1 MMRVADYITQRLVEQ
16 NVRHLFMITGRGM
29 LYLSDAA
36 AKQEGLTCICP
47 HHEQA
52 ASYAAMAYAQTT
64 DGFGACMVSTGCAG
78 TNALTGVLCAWQD
91 EVPLI
96 VISGQNTL
104 KETVRHTHIPVRT
117 FGQQEAD
124 VVALASP
131 ITKAAVMIDDPDS
144 IAYELDKAFY
154 LASSGRK
161 GPVWIDVPLDI
172 QNARIEETTLH
183 RFVPKQKTT
192 IISDLSVLK
201 AALKSAKRPVLLL
214 GASAAKVRQDIVSF
228 VEKHQIPV
236 VYEISAVDVYGGTY
250 PLSIGAVGA
259 MGANRAANFAIQ
271 NADMILSIGARLTTM
286 TVGTEPEKFARK
298 ADIFAVD
305 VDDAEFQKN
314 TIPLKHKIVCDFDTF
329 FQALDT
335 DFQTPFN
342 WREKCLHWK
351 EIFPKCENDRRQND
365 KVDIYVLADALS
377 KALAEDAVFVTD
389 AGLEELITPTTI
401 NFKEKQK
408 CIQPA
413 SQGAMGYALPAAI
426 GAWFGLG
433 RQTVLV
439 TGDGSVM
446 MNLQEL
452 QTIAHHQIPV
462 KIIIVNNNCYAVI
475 RKRQK
480 DLFHTRMVGV
490 DANNGVSCPDYQKVA
505 ECFGLAYER
514 IENPQQLDDKLAAV
528 LALDKPVVC
537 EVFAPE
543 DQSYLHNSYARTQS
557 GKFVQ
562 RPLEDQSPY
571 LPREVFLNE
580 MIIEPIDQ

>member
-1 MMRVADYITQRLVEQ
+1 MMRVADYIMQRLVEQ

-104 KETVRHTHIPVRT
+104 KETVRYTHIPVRT

-131 ITKAAVMIDDPDS
+131 ITKYAVMIDDPDS

-154 LASSGRK
+154 LASNGRK

-183 RFVPKQKTT
+183 RFIPKQTT
-192 IISDLSVLK
+192 TVTPDLSALK
-201 AALKSAKRPVLLL
+201 AALKAAKRPVLLL
-214 GASAAKVRQDIVSF
+214 GASATKVRQNIVSF

-259 MGANRAANFAIQ
+259 MGANRAANFAVQ
-271 NADMILSIGARLTTM
+271 NADMILSIGAKLTTM

-314 TIPLKHKIVCDFDTF
+314 TIALKHKIVCDFDAF

-335 DFQTPFN
+335 DFQAPFD

-377 KALAEDAVFVTD
+377 KTLAEDAVFVTD

-413 SQGAMGYALPAAI
+413 SQGAMGYALPAAV

-439 TGDGSVM
+439 TGDGSAM

-480 DLFHTRMVGV
+480 DLFRTRTVGV

-514 IENPQQLDDKLAAV
+514 IENPQQLNDKLTAV
-528 LALDKPVVC
+528 LALDKPVIC

>member
-1 MMRVADYITQRLVEQ
+1 MMRVADYIMQRLVEQ

-131 ITKAAVMIDDPDS
+131 ITKYAVMIDDPDS

-305 VDDAEFQKN
+305 VDNAEFQKN

>member
-1 MMRVADYITQRLVEQ
+1 MMRVADYIMQRLVEQ
-16 NVRHLFMITGRGM
+16 NVQHLFMITGRGM

-104 KETVRHTHIPVRT
+104 KETVRYTHIPVRT

-131 ITKAAVMIDDPDS
+131 ITKYAVMIDDPDS

-154 LASSGRK
+154 LASNGRK

-183 RFVPKQKTT
+183 RFIPKQTT
-192 IISDLSVLK
+192 TVTPDFSALK
-201 AALKSAKRPVLLL
+201 AALKAAKRPVLLL
-214 GASAAKVRQDIVSF
+214 GASATKVRQNIVSF

-259 MGANRAANFAIQ
+259 MGANRAANFAVQ
-271 NADMILSIGARLTTM
+271 NADMILSIGAKLTTM

-314 TIPLKHKIVCDFDTF
+314 TIALKHKIVCDFDAF

-335 DFQTPFN
+335 DFQAPFD

-377 KALAEDAVFVTD
+377 KTLAEDAVFVTD

-413 SQGAMGYALPAAI
+413 SQGAMGYALPAAV

-439 TGDGSVM
+439 TGDGSAM

-480 DLFHTRMVGV
+480 DLFRTRTVGV

-514 IENPQQLDDKLAAV
+514 IENPQQLNDKLTAV
-528 LALDKPVVC
+528 LALDKPVIC

>member
-131 ITKAAVMIDDPDS
+131 ITKYAVMIDDPDS

>member
-1 MMRVADYITQRLVEQ
+1 MRVADYITQRLVEQ

-131 ITKAAVMIDDPDS
+131 ITKYAVMIDDPDS